1 MTEDRMEK
9 PEEGQQIIR
18 KTCNRWI
25 VNTGRN
31 LTSVVYFIFFV
42 FFYITT
48 VWAGNI
54 EETIKSYLKEHYPWA
69 EIEIKD
75 LSFDG
80 NIPKGE
86 VKRIY
91 TDKRPPGRSLFTI
104 QYSNGEKLLVTANIK
119 AFDWVVM
126 SRRSQARGYVL
137 SEDDLYRTLMD
148 ITKIP
153 RGAIK
158 EIDEATGK
166 ALRRSIIG
174 NLPLTGEMLAGGR
187 VVKRGS
193 KVMIIAES
201 PSFVITTTGELRENG
216 YVGSPV
222 RALNLAS
229 RKTVKGIL
237 IDENTLKV
245 EF

>member
-1 MTEDRMEK
+1 MVRQTYSRWLF
-9 PEEGQQIIR
+9 
-18 KTCNRWI
+18 NR
-25 VNTGRN
+25 GRI
-31 LTSVVYFIFFV
+31 LSYAVFFV
-42 FFYITT
+42 LFVFSYVTAI
-48 VWAGNI
+48 WAGNI

-80 NIPKGE
+80 NIPQGE
-86 VKRIY
+86 IRRIY
-91 TDKRPPGRSLFTI
+91 IDKRPPGRSLFTI
-104 QYSNGEKLLVTANIK
+104 QYANGEKLLVTANIK

-126 SRRSQARGYVL
+126 SRRSQGRGYVL
-137 SEDDLYRTLMD
+137 SEDDLYRALMD

-166 ALRRSIIG
+166 ALRRSIIS
-174 NLPLTGEMLAGGR
+174 NLPLTREMLAEGT
-187 VVKRGS
+187 VVKKGS

-216 YVGSPV
+216 YVGSPA